1 MSPLADD
8 HQRVVEARCELYRK
22 VEAVRQLEKDIITVS
37 PAHMENLL
45 QLVRDSVTSVSKLV
59 TFLHTVCSEDT
70 DKVQEELKT
79 TVDSSSSQ
87 SATDPSNISTS
98 IKSKSFEEI
107 NFFETPKNISKRRKK
122 KKKGK
127 PFDDSFEKSLDAI
140 LADKENIE
148 NSSLKSV
155 DSDEVI
161 TDVSNQSLNFRPF
174 VMDSPGE
181 PAPSWRESGAER
193 MQEEDLVQRGD
204 LSGQLD
210 LVYDVKRDLQE
221 IHDLE
226 RRDLQAL
233 ERRDLSQQLDLEA
246 EIPATPCIPKQTRK
260 TFMIKDTAFGAIQ
273 TNDDSLDSSMQVNS
287 TEVETPKQCDEV
299 DRAGVRDYVKTVA
312 FPYSPVSPI
321 LPSQAQQQ
329 RQAENRFEQ
338 MNLDLPRTCFD
349 NLSIQCEPAADS
361 PPHEAR
367 RAEASPGLVSIL
379 AQAGRRSGQARKRV
393 AICGKSEYFYFA
405 RCQGWASVPKEGGN
419 TLGMLATHFHTEQ
432 QPTNDCEA
440 DNTKLDNAD
449 GALINQ
455 SYETG
460 EEWRSSFQ
468 EPGVLR
474 FTKMSEQPQAGA
486 APAVAK
492 TIRKGKS
499 KKKFRVAA
507 VSAVEDAVEPGRPA
521 AHQTGELGTRGLE
534 RVSARKRRNMLKQE
548 EVELDSREA
557 EELNQLRQSR
567 DAVGCG
573 CGPGAGACSGQSGG
587 GITKRCSCAGA
598 GISCHQE
605 REGEP
610 CSCEPDCGNP
620 EGRYCFD
627 QTATSLHWVQTM
639 LQTKGAF
646 QLG

>member
-1 MSPLADD
+1 MA
-8 HQRVVEARCELYRK
+8 
-22 VEAVRQLEKDIITVS
+22 T
-37 PAHMENLL
+37 L
-45 QLVRDSVTSVSKLV
+45 Q
-59 TFLHTVCSEDT
+59 
-70 DKVQEELKT
+70 VQEELKT

-87 SATDPSNISTS
+87 SAADQSNISTG
-98 IKSKSFEEI
+98 IKSNSFEEI

-127 PFDDSFEKSLDAI
+127 AFDESFEKSLDAFI
-140 LADKENIE
+140 ADKENIE
-148 NSSLKSV
+148 NASLKSID

-161 TDVSNQSLNFRPF
+161 TDSSNRSLNIPPF

-181 PAPSWRESGAER
+181 PAQSWRESGAER
-193 MQEEDLVQRGD
+193 KQEEDLLQRGD
-204 LSGQLD
+204 LTGQLD
-210 LVYDVKRDLQE
+210 LVHDVQRDLHELQ
-221 IHDLE
+221 DLE
-226 RRDLQAL
+226 RRDLQVL
-233 ERRDLSQQLDLEA
+233 EQRELSQQLDLEA
-246 EIPATPCIPKQTRK
+246 EIPATPCIPRQTRK
-260 TFMIKDTAFGAIQ
+260 TFVVKDSAFGAIQ
-273 TNDDSLDSSMQVNS
+273 TSDDSMESSMHVNS
-287 TEVETPKQCDEV
+287 TEVETPKQCDEL
-299 DRAGVRDYVKTVA
+299 DRAGVRDYAKTVA

-321 LPSQAQQQ
+321 LPSQAQQ
-329 RQAENRFEQ
+329 QAENRFEQ

-393 AICGKSEYFYFA
+393 AISGKSEYFYFA

-419 TLGMLATHFHTEQ
+419 TLGMQATHFHAEQ

-440 DNTKLDNAD
+440 DNITLDNAD

-474 FTKMSEQPQAGA
+474 FTKMSEQHQTGT

-507 VSAVEDAVEPGRPA
+507 VEEAVDPVRPA

-534 RVSARKRRNMLKQE
+534 RVPARKRRVLLKQDG
-548 EVELDSREA
+548 VELDPREA
-557 EELNQLRQSR
+557 EELNQLRESR

-573 CGPGAGACSGQSGG
+573 CGPGAGACSGQGG
-587 GITKRCSCAGA
+587 GGRTKQCSCAGA

-610 CSCEPDCGNP
+610 CSCEPGCGNP

-627 QTATSLHWVQTM
+627 QTATRLHWVQTM
-639 LQTKGAF
+639 MQTKGAF